1 MKTVVVKFTVEQRVV
16 ANADKADHFVI
27 GLGVIEASAPLTA
40 REHTF
45 TNVAPGS
52 YAGFVSCNAADGS
65 ELAGPAVF
73 SVEVPE
79 DTPLT
84 APIPVTV
91 TVTVS

>member
-1 MKTVVVKFTVEQRVV
+1 MKTVIVKFTVENRVV
-16 ANADKADHFVI
+16 ANAERADHFVV
-27 GLGVIEASAPLTA
+27 GLGVIEASVPLTA

-52 YAGFVSCNAADGS
+52 YAGFVSCNDASGN
-65 ELAGPAVF
+65 ELAPPAIY

-79 DTPLT
+79 DPALT